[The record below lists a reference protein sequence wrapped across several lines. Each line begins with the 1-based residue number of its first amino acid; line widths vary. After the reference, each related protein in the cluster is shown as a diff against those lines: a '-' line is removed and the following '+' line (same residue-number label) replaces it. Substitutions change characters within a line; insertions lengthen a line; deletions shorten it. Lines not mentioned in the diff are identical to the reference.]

1 MGKTQGVKMERVLFL
16 FPFYSLWIP
25 SPHGVTFEISKRLGK
40 EVLGIERHENLHGT
54 FRAS

>member
-1 MGKTQGVKMERVLFL
+1 MGRAL
-16 FPFYSLWIP
+16 FPFPFHSFWI
-25 SPHGVTFEISKRLGK
+25 SAPHKATFEIHKRPAPGK